1 MMNEYKD
8 DINKIHASEEL
19 INKTLKKIEQEK
31 RNPKKPEKTGKA
43 KIIRF
48 AAPVI
53 AAAAAVFIFTNI
65 NMMDSSNLNVN
76 NVDQIQVR
84 TTDMSGLF
92 STVDEESENMTE
104 EEFNKYVG
112 FDCTKLFT
120 SADFDK
126 SVISGEKGTF
136 YYENGDTVIVMRL
149 SKSEDLVPED
159 MKELKTSDVS
169 DHEVVI
175 AKDDMNY
182 HVSGEVKGVKFFMTT
197 NCRDTK
203 ELARFLREF
212 YRVVKG

>member
-1 MMNEYKD
+1 
-8 DINKIHASEEL
+8 
-19 INKTLKKIEQEK
+19 
-31 RNPKKPEKTGKA
+31 
-43 KIIRF
+43 
-48 AAPVI
+48 
-53 AAAAAVFIFTNI
+53 
-65 NMMDSSNLNVN
+65 
-76 NVDQIQVR
+76 
-84 TTDMSGLF
+84 
-92 STVDEESENMTE
+92 
-104 EEFNKYVG
+104 
-112 FDCTKLFT
+112 
-120 SADFDK
+120 
-126 SVISGEKGTF
+126 
-136 YYENGDTVIVMRL
+136 MRL